1 MSALKLLFKKGQKMN
16 QSFTFQKL
24 VFPGVYLIKPYII
37 HDSRGSFIKDYSKE
51 VFAANNIKYDLK
63 EVYYTESRKGVIR
76 AIHFQSVKEQPKLIR
91 CVCGSIFEI
100 IVDLRNDSPY
110 FGQWRAFMLNGGNQ
124 DQILIPVGCG
134 HGYIVLEDSI
144 VSYKCAETM
153 YDEYDDGIIWNDREI
168 AIQWPFHKIGGIDNI
183 ILSDKDRQLQTFAQ
197 FKNKLKSRMPAELNL
212 A

>member
-1 MSALKLLFKKGQKMN
+1 MN

-37 HDSRGSFIKDYSKE
+37 HDSRGSFIKDYSKDI
-51 VFAANNIKYDLK
+51 FAANNIKYDLK

-100 IVDLRNDSPY
+100 IVDLRRDSPY
-110 FGQWRAFMLNGGNQ
+110 FGQWRAFMLNGSNQ

-134 HGYIVLEDSI
+134 HGYIVLEDAI
-144 VSYKCAETM
+144 VSYKCAEIM
-153 YDEYDDGIIWNDREI
+153 YDEYADGIIWNDREI
-168 AIQWPFHKIGGIDNI
+168 AVQWPFHKIGGINNI
-183 ILSDKDRQLQTFAQ
+183 ILSEKDRQLQTFAQ
-197 FKNKLKSRMPAELNL
+197 FKRKLNKGIPAELNL